1 MWSRSCF
8 FFFSP
13 RSVPILYIRTR
24 TSYHTASIVIPL
36 YRTRK
41 IQAFLFL
48 GRRHSIFV
56 DYLLLMHVRTYMR
69 TRYQYHSRTFSS
81 MYQKYVICGIY
92 VRCTAVWYCFWLL
105 LSVSYEYSTGSSVL
119 HMIRVCLFRYYN
131 TYQVCESA
139 AVWHNVYIPLLE
151 LLLLLLLLLFVI
163 VHLPPEVFFIQQG
176 SICNRR
182 TILTHFPLKTQRRK
196 PRLTKY
202 VYDSKI
208 YCATR
213 FVATPKVEY
222 QPFN

>member
-105 LSVSYEYSTGSSVL
+105 LFVSHEYSTGSSDL
-119 HMIRVCLFRYYN
+119 ESLFRKYLD
-131 TYQVCESA
+131 YQVCESTA
-139 AVWHNVYIPLLE
+139 STVCIYILLLE
-151 LLLLLLLLLFVI
+151 LLLLLPLLPLLMSLI
-163 VHLPPEVFFIQQG
+163 VHLPPEVVFIQQQYLT
-176 SICNRR
+176 SIFIASGTNERS
-182 TILTHFPLKTQRRK
+182 LLLQ
-196 PRLTKY
+196 
-202 VYDSKI
+202 
-208 YCATR
+208 
-213 FVATPKVEY
+213 
-222 QPFN
+222 